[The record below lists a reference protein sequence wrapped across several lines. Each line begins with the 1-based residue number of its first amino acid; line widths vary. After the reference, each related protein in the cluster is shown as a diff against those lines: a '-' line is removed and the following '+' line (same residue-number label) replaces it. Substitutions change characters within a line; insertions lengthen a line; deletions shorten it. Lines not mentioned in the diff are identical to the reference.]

1 MWYFHFVLL
10 RMHEQ
15 TQLHRV
21 SCWNHGL
28 NWEDPS
34 PLRTAAHKPVS
45 SSCLPNF
52 TFAKSK
58 NSKCQEEHEL
68 NNLSDHFQLMLPNPN
83 CNVNNH
89 LGNTTCTREQDSVSK
104 LINPSLY
111 WWDSHPSSPRG
122 ISYYH
127 KADER
132 VLVNREHKL
141 LISFR
146 LLWGWVTQPLLLGH
160 VLSQDLSVWKKT
172 ESLDGLLGGREKLP
186 HQVKALWTL
195 TYFFTLYVNYHKTE

>member
-1 MWYFHFVLL
+1 MKDGVLTTGLPKNFPLLPELFTLTTQPQRGRGNTMWYFHSVLL

-34 PLRTAAHKPVS
+34 PLRTAADKPVS

-52 TFAKSK
+52 TFAKAK

-68 NNLSDHFQLMLPNPN
+68 NNLSDHFQLKLPNPN

-89 LGNTTCTREQDSVSK
+89 LGNTTCTGEQDSVSK

-122 ISYYH
+122 ISYDH

-132 VLVNREHKL
+132 VLKMN
-141 LISFR
+141 LICY
-146 LLWGWVTQPLLLGH
+146 LHPTPL
-160 VLSQDLSVWKKT
+160 
-172 ESLDGLLGGREKLP
+172 SLKGEGRAGTSLR
-186 HQVKALWTL
+186 
-195 TYFFTLYVNYHKTE
+195 N